1 MKKNNQMNHN
11 IKTEDW
17 DEVKSLLIDSLT
29 EDNYTNLYRKAK
41 QQYDL
46 WKQQKSSAA
55 FDDAC
60 KYIDLA
66 ISMIDDSYDN
76 VLSLEEYPHKY
87 DVPKSRVYELAGEL
101 YAIKGDEKNSLYYYQ
116 KYQYHLNQKRVEK
129 EKEKYP
135 QDKFILY
142 SFRRYNEYSLSD
154 LINNEISFGS
164 PSVMND
170 PFDTIV
176 INWSRKENL
185 NEICKEK
192 THIPPFS
199 KSFDYYRIRSFVGNS
214 KFTNYDRVYKNI
226 LMWSHYADSHK
237 GFCIKYELSKDF
249 VFHQDNEKHSMKIL
263 LQIEYPKKKQLL
275 SKKSIDYID
284 AFKTKAK
291 VWEYENEKRLLSYNT
306 KSDSPFMSEKLDAN
320 SRISEIVFGYNC
332 PQTTITTIQELLKSK
347 KEIRFFK
354 MGIKENYDVFN
365 LRKLPCD

>member
-1 MKKNNQMNHN
+1 MSENNSQ
-11 IKTEDW
+11 EDW
-17 DEVKSLLIDSLT
+17 KEVTYSLIDSLP
-29 EDNYTNLYRKAK
+29 ENSCINCYRKAK

-55 FDDAC
+55 FDEAC

-76 VLSLEEYPHKY
+76 VLLLEEYPHKY

-154 LINNEISFGS
+154 LINNEITFGS

-176 INWSRKENL
+176 INWSRDKNL
-185 NEICKEK
+185 NEVCEEK
-192 THIPPFS
+192 THIPLFS
-199 KSFDYYRIRSFVGNS
+199 ESFDFYRIRSFVGNED
-214 KFTNYDRVYKNI
+214 FTDYDEIYGKI
-226 LMWSHYADSHK
+226 LMWSHYADCHK
-237 GFCIKYELSKDF
+237 GFCIKYELSKDY
-249 VFHQDNEKHSMKIL
+249 VFHQNDDNHSMRIL
-263 LQIEYPKKKQLL
+263 IPIEYSKKKQLL
-275 SKKSIDYID
+275 SKKSINYID
-284 AFKTKAK
+284 AFETKAK

-306 KSDSPFMSEKLDAN
+306 QSNSPFMSEKLDAN
-320 SRISEIVFGYNC
+320 SRISEIVFGFNC
-332 PQTTITTIQELLKSK
+332 PKTTITTIQELFKSN

-354 MGIKENYDVFN
+354 MDIDNSTDIYTLIKKQLKSD
-365 LRKLPCD
+365 